1 MQNNEARRRSSPP
14 QRFLPS
20 LGATRTRRRTRSF
33 AGTCHTLQNR
43 LPGSPLDASRGAT
56 RDDSACSSVFHS
68 GEPIDR
74 LGEAEGGSYS
84 NEPSAFLNNQGGCE
98 SCVHDLW
105 CWRKARC
112 KARKALLTPSDAPL
126 ASLWSANRAREAQT
140 PDRGSAVAENK
151 KCGTKVETQCSVS
164 RRSNACYRVVMAC
177 SGRPL
182 ECSQGMEV
190 ETPDR
195 GSAVA

>member
-68 GEPIDR
+68 GEPIER
-74 LGEAEGGSYS
+74 LGGAEGGSYS

-98 SCVHDLW
+98 LRPRLVV
-105 CWRKARC
+105 
-112 KARKALLTPSDAPL
+112 L
-126 ASLWSANRAREAQT
+126 AKSEMQSAQGPAHPFRR
-140 PDRGSAVAENK
+140 PIG
-151 KCGTKVETQCSVS
+151 VS
-164 RRSNACYRVVMAC
+164 
-177 SGRPL
+177 L
-182 ECSQGMEV
+182 EC
-190 ETPDR
+190 
-195 GSAVA
+195 